1 MQKKK
6 SKKEEKKEK
15 IKIEPTVKD
24 VFPLQY
30 YDEELEAFLFG
41 NGLYMDL
48 LEVVSKDRVNS
59 DNDEIEFDVLN
70 LAKFYKTNSEAIKWI
85 SLNFPVDTKVQRE
98 HKEKI
103 LERTNDPVRRLWLKR
118 QIREMIKI
126 DQNIQKRESYLQIFA
141 KNKTSLIKQRDKVI
155 ISLGRGRNGILKE
168 ISKEKKISIL
178 YKLNNMSS
186 VIKIPETEED
196 YYD

>member
-1 MQKKK
+1 MLKKK
-6 SKKEEKKEK
+6 SKKEEKEK

-30 YDEELEAFLFG
+30 YDEEVEAFLFG

-103 LERTNDPVRRLWLKR
+103 LERTNDPVRKLWLKR

-141 KNKTSLIKQRDKVI
+141 NSKTSLIKQRDKVI
-155 ISLGRGRNGILKE
+155 ISLGRGRSGILKE
-168 ISKEKKISIL
+168 ISKEKKFSIL